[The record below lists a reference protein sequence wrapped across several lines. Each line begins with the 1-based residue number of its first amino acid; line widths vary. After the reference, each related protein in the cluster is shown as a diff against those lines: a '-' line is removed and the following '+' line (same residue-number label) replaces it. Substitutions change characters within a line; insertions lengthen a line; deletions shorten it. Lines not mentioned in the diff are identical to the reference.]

1 MATIQLNKQQALAV
15 KQTSSPLLVLAGAGS
30 GKTAVI
36 TQKIVHLITQCGYK
50 ANQVAAVTFTNKAA
64 KEMKHRVSKMLGDK
78 AAIGLTVSTFHN
90 LGLNIIRREHKVLG
104 IRANFTIFDDQ
115 DSLSLM
121 RELCKKDIDADK
133 NELLEVL
140 RKISAWK
147 NDLLLPEQA
156 ISKAKNNDDLLA
168 AKLYEAYARSLKAYN
183 AVDFDDL
190 ILIPT
195 LLLKHNDDVRI
206 RWHNKIRYLL
216 VDEYQD
222 TNTSQYELVKL
233 LTGKFGSFTV
243 VGDDDQSIYSW
254 RGAQPKN
261 LELLQQDF
269 PNLKVVK
276 LEQNY
281 RSCGRILK
289 AANVLIAHNP
299 HLFDKSLWSDKNYG
313 EPIRILSVKEDHHE
327 AERVVSE
334 ILARKIKYGLKYKD
348 FAILYRGNHQSRLL
362 ERALVNKQVPYK
374 VSGNT
379 SFFARAEIKDVLAYL
394 KLLINPDD
402 DNAFLR
408 IANVPRR
415 EIGTTTL
422 EKLGNYANHRH
433 ISLFEAIFELGLEE
447 HLTGKGLRAVK
458 KFGEIMARTSDNI
471 KRGNAVEVLNELF
484 AYIGYHG
491 YLFENSSSPKAAE
504 FRWANVTELLS
515 WIEKGIEENQTTDD
529 PFATT
534 VSKICLREMLDR
546 NNEEDEEHNEVQLMT
561 LHASKGLEFPH
572 VYLMGMEEEL
582 LPHKSSIEEDNIE
595 EERRLAY
602 VGVTRAKETLAIM
615 VAQKR
620 ARYGEMVNSVPSRFL
635 EEMPQ
640 DDLDWE
646 IDKVNIS
653 DDEKR
658 EKGKD
663 RIAELKKMLAK

>member
-1 MATIQLNKQQALAV
+1 MSVVRLNEQQNLAV

-50 ANQVAAVTFTNKAA
+50 ANQIAAVTFTNKAA
-64 KEMKHRVSKMLGDK
+64 KEMKARVGKLLGESLVK
-78 AAIGLTVSTFHN
+78 GLIVSTFHN
-90 LGLNIIRREHKVLG
+90 LGLNIIRKEYRALG
-104 IRANFTIFDDQ
+104 IRKNFTIFDDQ
-115 DSLSLM
+115 DSLALM
-121 RELCKKDIDADK
+121 RELCKKDVDADK
-133 NELLEVL
+133 SELLEIL
-140 RKISAWK
+140 NKISSWK
-147 NDLLLPEQA
+147 NDLLLPAQA
-156 ISKAKNNDDLLA
+156 IAKAKDNDELLA

-195 LLLKHNDDVRI
+195 LLLKDNENI
-206 RWHNKIRYLL
+206 RHKWHNKIRYLL

-233 LTGKFGSFTV
+233 LTGKLGNFTV

-289 AANVLIAHNP
+289 SANVLIANNP

-313 EPIRILSVKEDHHE
+313 DPIRILSVKEDNDE
-327 AERVVSE
+327 AERVVNE
-334 ILARKIKYGLKYKD
+334 IISKRIKENLKYCD
-348 FAILYRGNHQSRLL
+348 FAILYRGNHQSRLI
-362 ERALVNKQVPYK
+362 ERSLVIKQVPYK

-379 SFFARAEIKDVLAYL
+379 SFFARAEIKDIMAYL

-402 DNAFLR
+402 DNAFIR

-415 EIGTTTL
+415 EIGATTL
-422 EKLGNYANHRH
+422 EKLGNYANFRGV
-433 ISLFEAIFELGLEE
+433 SMFAAIFELGLEE
-447 HLTGKGLRAVK
+447 YLTGKGLTAVRR
-458 KFGEIMARTSDNI
+458 FGEIMVKASDNL
-471 KRGNAVEVLNELF
+471 KRGDTIAVLNELI

-504 FRWANVTELLS
+504 YRWSNVSELLK
-515 WIEKGIEENQTTDD
+515 WIEKGIEDNADAEN
-529 PFATT
+529 PFATA
-534 VSKICLREMLDR
+534 VNKICLREMLDR
-546 NNEEDEEHNEVQLMT
+546 NSEEENEQNEVQLMT

-572 VYLMGMEEEL
+572 VFLLGMEEEL
-582 LPHKSSIEEDNIE
+582 LPHKSSIEEENVE

-602 VGVTRAKETLAIM
+602 VGITRAKETLAIF
-615 VAQKR
+615 VAKQR
-620 ARYGEMVNSVPSRFL
+620 QRYGEMINSVPSRFL

-640 DDLDWE
+640 EDLDWE
-646 IDKVNIS
+646 EDRIQIS

-658 EKGKD
+658 ERGKSSMANL
-663 RIAELKKMLAK
+663 RKMLSS

>member
-1 MATIQLNKQQALAV
+1 MSTIRLNQQQTLAV

-36 TQKIVHLITQCGYK
+36 TQKIVHLITQCGFQ
-50 ANQVAAVTFTNKAA
+50 ANQIAAVTFTNKAA
-64 KEMKHRVSKMLGDK
+64 KEMKARVTKLLGEGASK
-78 AAIGLTVSTFHN
+78 GLIVSTFHN
-90 LGLNIIRREHKVLG
+90 LGLNIIRKEYKTLG
-104 IRANFTIFDDQ
+104 IRQNFTIFDDQ
-115 DSLSLM
+115 DSLALM
-121 RELCKKDIDADK
+121 RELSKLGVDADK
-133 NELLEVL
+133 SELIGILN
-140 RKISAWK
+140 RISAWK
-147 NDLLLPEQA
+147 NDLLLPEDA
-156 ISKAKNNDDLLA
+156 IAKAKDNDELISA
-168 AKLYEAYARSLKAYN
+168 RLYEAYQRSLKAYN

-190 ILIPT
+190 ILVPT
-195 LLLKHNDDVRI
+195 LLLKNHDDIRI
-206 RWHNKIRYLL
+206 KWHNKIRYLL

-233 LTGKFGSFTV
+233 LTGKLGSFTV

-261 LELLQQDF
+261 LELLQHDF

-289 AANVLIAHNP
+289 SANVLIANNP
-299 HLFDKSLWSDKNYG
+299 HLFDKSLWSDKDYG
-313 EPIRILSVKEDHHE
+313 DPIRILSVKEDNHE

-334 ILARKIKYGLKYKD
+334 ILARKIRHNFKYSD

-379 SFFARAEIKDVLAYL
+379 SFFSRAEIKDVLAYL
-394 KLLINPDD
+394 RLLVNPDD
-402 DNAFLR
+402 DNAFIR
-408 IANVPRR
+408 ISNTPRR
-415 EIGTTTL
+415 EIGATTL
-422 EKLGNYANHRH
+422 EKLGTYANHRN
-433 ISLFEAIFELGLEE
+433 ISLFEAVFEVGLEE
-447 HLTGKGLRAVK
+447 HLNGKGLRAVR
-458 KFGEIMARTSDNI
+458 KFGEIMTRASDNI
-471 KRGNAVEVLNELF
+471 QRGDPVTVLNELM

-491 YLFENSSSPKAAE
+491 YLFETSSSPKAAE

-515 WIEKGIEENQTTDD
+515 WIERGVEDNAGEED
-529 PFATT
+529 PFAKT
-534 VSKICLREMLDR
+534 VNKICLREMLDR
-546 NNEEDEEHNEVQLMT
+546 NNDEEEESNEVQLMT

-572 VYLMGMEEEL
+572 VYLLGMEEEL
-582 LPHKSSIEEDNIE
+582 LPHKSSIEEDNVE

-615 VAQKR
+615 VAKQR

-646 IDKVNIS
+646 EDRLQIS
-653 DDEKR
+653 DEEKR
-658 EKGKD
+658 ESGKSKMD
-663 RIAELKKMLAK
+663 NLRKMLSS

>member
-1 MATIQLNKQQALAV
+1 MRLNPQQTLAV

-36 TQKIVHLITQCGYK
+36 TQKIVHLVTNCGYQ
-50 ANQVAAVTFTNKAA
+50 ANQIAAVTFTNKAA
-64 KEMKHRVSKMLGDK
+64 KEMKARVTKLLGDGASK
-78 AAIGLTVSTFHN
+78 GLIVSTFHN
-90 LGLNIIRREHKVLG
+90 LGLNIIRREHQALG
-104 IRANFTIFDDQ
+104 IRQNFTIFDDQ
-115 DSLSLM
+115 DSLALM
-121 RELCKKDIDADK
+121 RELSKLGVDADK
-133 NELLEVL
+133 SELIAILN
-140 RKISAWK
+140 RISAWK

-156 ISKAKNNDDLLA
+156 IAQAKDNDELIS
-168 AKLYEAYARSLKAYN
+168 AKLYEAYQRSLKAYN

-195 LLLKHNDDVRI
+195 LLLRNHDDIRI
-206 RWHNKIRYLL
+206 KWHNKIRYLL

-233 LTGKFGSFTV
+233 LTGKLGSFTV

-261 LELLQQDF
+261 LELLQHDF

-289 AANVLIAHNP
+289 SANVLIANNP
-299 HLFDKSLWSDKNYG
+299 HLFDKSLWSDKEYG
-313 EPIRILSVKEDHHE
+313 EPIRILSVKEDNHE

-334 ILARKIKYGLKYKD
+334 ILARKIRSNFKFSD
-348 FAILYRGNHQSRLL
+348 FAILYRGNHQSRLV

-394 KLLINPDD
+394 RLLVNPDD
-402 DNAFLR
+402 DNAFIR
-408 IANVPRR
+408 ISNTPRR
-415 EIGTTTL
+415 EIGATTL
-422 EKLGNYANHRH
+422 EKLGTYANHRH
-433 ISLFEAIFELGLEE
+433 ISLFEAIFEVGLEE
-447 HLTGKGLRAVK
+447 HLSGKGLRAVR
-458 KFGEIMARTSDNI
+458 KFGEIMTRASDNI
-471 KRGNAVEVLNELF
+471 KRGDPVAVLNELM

-491 YLFENSSSPKAAE
+491 YLFETSSSPKAAE

-515 WIEKGIEENQTTDD
+515 WIERGIEDNANEDD
-529 PFATT
+529 PFAKT
-534 VSKICLREMLDR
+534 VNKICLREMLDR
-546 NNEEDEEHNEVQLMT
+546 NNDDEEENNEVQLMT

-572 VYLMGMEEEL
+572 VYLLGMEEEL
-582 LPHKSSIEEDNIE
+582 LPHKSSIEEDNVE

-615 VAQKR
+615 VAKQR

-646 IDKVNIS
+646 EDRLQVS

-658 EKGKD
+658 ESGKSKMENL
-663 RIAELKKMLAK
+663 RKMLSS

>member
-1 MATIQLNKQQALAV
+1 MSVVRLNEQQNLAV

-36 TQKIVHLITQCGYK
+36 TQKIVHLVTKCGYK
-50 ANQVAAVTFTNKAA
+50 ANQIAAVTFTNKAA
-64 KEMKHRVSKMLGDK
+64 KEMKARVSKLLGEG
-78 AAIGLTVSTFHN
+78 AAKGLIVSTFHN
-90 LGLNIIRREHKVLG
+90 LGLNIIRQEYKTLG
-104 IRANFTIFDDQ
+104 IRQNFTIFDDQ
-115 DSLSLM
+115 DSLALM
-121 RELCKKDIDADK
+121 RELCKKDVDADK
-133 NELLEVL
+133 SELLDIL
-140 RKISAWK
+140 NKISSWK
-147 NDLLLPEQA
+147 NDLMLPDQA
-156 ISKAKNNDDLLA
+156 IAKAKDNDELLA
-168 AKLYEAYARSLKAYN
+168 AKLYEAYRRSLKAYN

-190 ILIPT
+190 ILVPT
-195 LLLKHNDDVRI
+195 LLLKHNDEVRI
-206 RWHNKIRYLL
+206 KWHNKIRYLL

-233 LTGKFGSFTV
+233 LTGKLGSFTV

-261 LELLQQDF
+261 LELLQHDF

-289 AANVLIAHNP
+289 SANVLIANNP
-299 HLFDKSLWSDKNYG
+299 HLFDKSLWSDKDYG
-313 EPIRILSVKEDHHE
+313 EPIRVLSVKEDNHE

-334 ILARKIKYGLKYKD
+334 ILARKIKHNYKFSD

-402 DNAFLR
+402 DNAFIR
-408 IANVPRR
+408 IANVPKR
-415 EIGTTTL
+415 EIGATTL
-422 EKLGNYANHRH
+422 EKLGNYANERH
-433 ISLFEAIFELGLEE
+433 IGMFEAIFELGLEE
-447 HLTGKGLRAVK
+447 HLTGKGLRAVR
-458 KFGEIMARTSDNI
+458 KFGEIMVRASDNL
-471 KRGNAVEVLNELF
+471 KRGDTMEVLNELM

-491 YLFENSSSPKAAE
+491 YLFETSSSPKAAE
-504 FRWANVTELLS
+504 FRWSNVSELLG
-515 WIEKGIEENQTTDD
+515 WIEKGLEDNASEDD
-529 PFATT
+529 PFART
-534 VSKICLREMLDR
+534 VSKICLREMLER
-546 NNEEDEEHNEVQLMT
+546 NSEEDEEHNEVQLMT

-572 VYLMGMEEEL
+572 VYLLGMEEEL
-582 LPHKSSIEEDNIE
+582 LPHKSSIEEDNVE

-615 VAQKR
+615 VAKQR

-640 DDLDWE
+640 EDLDWE
-646 IDKVNIS
+646 EDRLQIS

-658 EKGKD
+658 ERGKASMANL
-663 RIAELKKMLAK
+663 RKMLSS

>member
-1 MATIQLNKQQALAV
+1 LSVVRLNKNQQSAV
-15 KQTSSPLLVLAGAGS
+15 NQISSPLLVLAGAGS

-36 TQKIVHLITQCGYK
+36 TQKIVHLVKNCGYR
-50 ANQVAAVTFTNKAA
+50 ANQIAAVTFTNKAA
-64 KEMKHRVSKMLGDK
+64 KEMKARVTKLLGDGNSK
-78 AAIGLTVSTFHN
+78 GLTVSTFHN
-90 LGLNIIRREHKVLG
+90 LGMNIIRREYKALG
-104 IRANFTIFDDQ
+104 IRKNFTIFDDQ

-133 NELLEVL
+133 KEMLEVL
-140 RKISAWK
+140 NRISSWK
-147 NDLLLPEQA
+147 NDLTQPPQA
-156 ISKAKNNDDLLA
+156 IAQAKDNDELLA
-168 AKLYEAYARSLKAYN
+168 AKLYDAYTRSLKAYN

-190 ILIPT
+190 ILVPT
-195 LLLKHNDDVRI
+195 LLLRNNEAVRTK
-206 RWHNKIRYLL
+206 WNNKIRYLL

-233 LTGKFGSFTV
+233 LTGKFGQFTV

-261 LELLQQDF
+261 LELLQHDF

-289 AANVLIAHNP
+289 AANVLIANNP
-299 HLFDKSLWSDKNYG
+299 HLFDKSLWSDKHYG
-313 EPIRILSVKEDHHE
+313 EPIRILSVKNDDQE
-327 AERVVSE
+327 AERVVNE
-334 ILARKIKYGLKYKD
+334 IIAKRIKHNTKYSN

-362 ERALVNKQVPYK
+362 ERALVIKQVPYK

-379 SFFARAEIKDVLAYL
+379 SFFARAEVKDTMAYL
-394 KLLINPDD
+394 KLLINQDD
-402 DNAFLR
+402 DNAFIR

-415 EIGTTTL
+415 EIGASTL
-422 EKLGNYANHRH
+422 EKLGNYANERK
-433 ISLFEAIFELGLEE
+433 IGMFESIFEVGLEE
-447 HLTGKGLRAVK
+447 HMPAKGLRAVR
-458 KFGEIMARTSDNI
+458 KFGEIIARASDNV
-471 KRGNAVEVLNELF
+471 KRGDTMTILNELM

-491 YLFENSSSPKAAE
+491 YLFETSSSPKMAE
-504 FRWANVTELLS
+504 FRWGNVTELLS
-515 WIEKGIEENQTTDD
+515 WIEKGLEDNSDSDD

-534 VSKICLREMLDR
+534 VTKICLREMLDR
-546 NNEEDEEHNEVQLMT
+546 NNDEDEEHNEVQLMT

-572 VYLMGMEEEL
+572 VFLVGMEEEM
-582 LPHKSSIEEDNIE
+582 LPHKSSIEEDNVD

-602 VGVTRAKETLAIM
+602 VGITRAEESLSII
-615 VAQKR
+615 VAKQR
-620 ARYGEMVNSVPSRFL
+620 QRYGEMVNSVPSRFL

-646 IDKVNIS
+646 EDRLQTS

-658 EKGKD
+658 EQGKSKMD
-663 RIAELKKMLAK
+663 NLRKMLSS

>member
-1 MATIQLNKQQALAV
+1 LAVVRLNQQQNLAV

-36 TQKIVHLITQCGYK
+36 TQKIVHLITRCGYQAK
-50 ANQVAAVTFTNKAA
+50 QIAAVTFTNKAA
-64 KEMKHRVSKMLGDK
+64 KEMKARVGKLLGESASK
-78 AAIGLTVSTFHN
+78 GLTVSTFHN
-90 LGLNIIRREHKVLG
+90 LGLNIIRREYKALG
-104 IRANFTIFDDQ
+104 IRQNFTIFDDQ
-115 DSLSLM
+115 DSLALM
-121 RELCKKDIDADK
+121 RELCKKDVDADK
-133 NELLEVL
+133 SEMLAILN
-140 RKISAWK
+140 RISSWK
-147 NDLLLPEQA
+147 NDLALPSQA
-156 ISKAKNNDDLLA
+156 IATAKDNDELLA

-190 ILIPT
+190 ILVPT
-195 LLLKHNDDVRI
+195 LLLKDNDAI
-206 RWHNKIRYLL
+206 RTKWHNKIRYLL

-233 LTGKFGSFTV
+233 LTGKLGNFTV

-261 LELLQQDF
+261 LELLQHDF

-289 AANVLIAHNP
+289 AANQLIANNP
-299 HLFDKSLWSDKNYG
+299 HLFDKSLWSDKHFG
-313 EPIRILSVKEDHHE
+313 EPIRVLSVKDDNEE
-327 AERVVSE
+327 AERVVNE
-334 ILARKIKYGLKYKD
+334 ILAKRLKHKVKYQD

-362 ERALVNKQVPYK
+362 ERALVIKQVPYK

-379 SFFARAEIKDVLAYL
+379 SFFARAEVKDVMAYL

-402 DNAFLR
+402 DNAFIR

-415 EIGTTTL
+415 EIGANTL
-422 EKLGNYANHRH
+422 EKLGTYANERG
-433 ISLFEAIFELGLEE
+433 IGMYAAIFELGLSSQ
-447 HLTGKGLRAVK
+447 LQGKGLRAVT
-458 KFGEIMARTSDNI
+458 KFGEIIARASDNL
-471 KRGNAVEVLNELF
+471 KRGDTMTVLNELM

-491 YLFENSSSPKAAE
+491 YLFETSSSPKAAE
-504 FRWANVTELLS
+504 FRWANVSELLS
-515 WIEKGIEENQTTDD
+515 WIEKGLEENAEADD

-546 NNEEDEEHNEVQLMT
+546 NNEEEGEQNEVQLMT

-572 VYLMGMEEEL
+572 VYLVGMEEEL
-582 LPHKSSIEEDNIE
+582 LPHKSSIEEDNVE

-602 VGVTRAKETLAIM
+602 VGITRAEESLSVI
-615 VAQKR
+615 VAKQR
-620 ARYGEMVNSVPSRFL
+620 QRYGELVNSVPSRFL
-635 EEMPQ
+635 DEMPQ
-640 DDLDWE
+640 DDLEWE
-646 IDKVNIS
+646 EGRVQLS

-658 EKGKD
+658 ERGKANLA
-663 RIAELKKMLAK
+663 RLRQMLAD

>member
-1 MATIQLNKQQALAV
+1 LSVVRLNEQQNLAV

-36 TQKIVHLITQCGYK
+36 TQKIVHLVTKCGYK
-50 ANQVAAVTFTNKAA
+50 ANQIAAVTFTNKAA
-64 KEMKHRVSKMLGDK
+64 KEMKARVSKLLGEG
-78 AAIGLTVSTFHN
+78 AAKGLIVSTFHN
-90 LGLNIIRREHKVLG
+90 LGLNIIRQEYKTLG
-104 IRANFTIFDDQ
+104 IRQNFTIFDDQ
-115 DSLSLM
+115 DSLALM
-121 RELCKKDIDADK
+121 RELCKKDVDADK
-133 NELLEVL
+133 SELLDIL
-140 RKISAWK
+140 NKISSWK
-147 NDLLLPEQA
+147 NDLMLPDQA
-156 ISKAKNNDDLLA
+156 IAKAKDNDELLA
-168 AKLYEAYARSLKAYN
+168 AKLYEAYRRSLKAYN

-190 ILIPT
+190 ILVPT
-195 LLLKHNDDVRI
+195 LLLKHNDEVRI
-206 RWHNKIRYLL
+206 KWHNKIRYLL

-233 LTGKFGSFTV
+233 LTGKLGSFTV

-261 LELLQQDF
+261 LELLQHDF

-289 AANVLIAHNP
+289 SANVLIANNP
-299 HLFDKSLWSDKNYG
+299 HLFDKSLWSDKDYG
-313 EPIRILSVKEDHHE
+313 EPIRVLSVKEDNHE

-334 ILARKIKYGLKYKD
+334 ILARKIKHNYKFSD

-402 DNAFLR
+402 DNAFIR
-408 IANVPRR
+408 IANVPKR
-415 EIGTTTL
+415 EIGATTL
-422 EKLGNYANHRH
+422 EKLGNYANERH
-433 ISLFEAIFELGLEE
+433 IGMFEAIFELGLEE
-447 HLTGKGLRAVK
+447 HLTGKGLRAVR
-458 KFGEIMARTSDNI
+458 KFGEIMVRASDNL
-471 KRGNAVEVLNELF
+471 KRGDTMEVLNELM

-491 YLFENSSSPKAAE
+491 YLFETSSSPKAAE
-504 FRWANVTELLS
+504 FRWSNVSELLG
-515 WIEKGIEENQTTDD
+515 WIEKGLEDNASEDD
-529 PFATT
+529 PFART
-534 VSKICLREMLDR
+534 VSKICLREMLER
-546 NNEEDEEHNEVQLMT
+546 NSEEDEEHNEVQLMT

-572 VYLMGMEEEL
+572 VYLLGMEEEL
-582 LPHKSSIEEDNIE
+582 LPHKSSIEEDNVE

-615 VAQKR
+615 VAKQR

-640 DDLDWE
+640 EDLDWE
-646 IDKVNIS
+646 EDRLQIS

-658 EKGKD
+658 ERGKASMANL
-663 RIAELKKMLAK
+663 RKMLSS

>member
-1 MATIQLNKQQALAV
+1 MSTIRLNPQQTLAV

-36 TQKIVHLITQCGYK
+36 TQKIVHLVTNCGYQ
-50 ANQVAAVTFTNKAA
+50 ANQIAAVTFTNKAA
-64 KEMKHRVSKMLGDK
+64 KEMKARVTKLLGDGASK
-78 AAIGLTVSTFHN
+78 GLIVSTFHN
-90 LGLNIIRREHKVLG
+90 LGLNIIRREHQALG
-104 IRANFTIFDDQ
+104 IRQNFTIFDDQ
-115 DSLSLM
+115 DSLALM
-121 RELCKKDIDADK
+121 RELSKLGVDADK
-133 NELLEVL
+133 SELIAILN
-140 RKISAWK
+140 RISAWK

-156 ISKAKNNDDLLA
+156 IAQAKDNDELIS
-168 AKLYEAYARSLKAYN
+168 AKLYEAYQRSLKAYN

-195 LLLKHNDDVRI
+195 LLLRNHDDIRI
-206 RWHNKIRYLL
+206 KWHNKIRYLL

-233 LTGKFGSFTV
+233 LTGKLGSFTV

-261 LELLQQDF
+261 LELLQHDF

-289 AANVLIAHNP
+289 SANVLIANNP
-299 HLFDKSLWSDKNYG
+299 HLFDKSLWSDKEYG
-313 EPIRILSVKEDHHE
+313 EPIRILSVKEDNHE

-334 ILARKIKYGLKYKD
+334 ILARKIRSNFKFSD
-348 FAILYRGNHQSRLL
+348 FAILYRGNHQSRLV

-394 KLLINPDD
+394 RLLVNPDD
-402 DNAFLR
+402 DNAFIR
-408 IANVPRR
+408 ISNTPRR
-415 EIGTTTL
+415 EIGATTL
-422 EKLGNYANHRH
+422 EKLGTYANHRH
-433 ISLFEAIFELGLEE
+433 ISLFEAIFEVGLEE
-447 HLTGKGLRAVK
+447 HLSGKGLRAVR
-458 KFGEIMARTSDNI
+458 KFGEIMTRASDNI
-471 KRGNAVEVLNELF
+471 KRGDPVAVLNELM

-491 YLFENSSSPKAAE
+491 YLFETSSSPKAAE

-515 WIEKGIEENQTTDD
+515 WIERGIEDNANEDD
-529 PFATT
+529 PFAKT
-534 VSKICLREMLDR
+534 VNKICLREMLDR
-546 NNEEDEEHNEVQLMT
+546 NNDDEEENNEVQLMT

-572 VYLMGMEEEL
+572 VYLLGMEEEL
-582 LPHKSSIEEDNIE
+582 LPHKSSIEEDNVE

-615 VAQKR
+615 VAKQR

-646 IDKVNIS
+646 EDRLQVS

-658 EKGKD
+658 ESGKSKMENL
-663 RIAELKKMLAK
+663 RKMLSS